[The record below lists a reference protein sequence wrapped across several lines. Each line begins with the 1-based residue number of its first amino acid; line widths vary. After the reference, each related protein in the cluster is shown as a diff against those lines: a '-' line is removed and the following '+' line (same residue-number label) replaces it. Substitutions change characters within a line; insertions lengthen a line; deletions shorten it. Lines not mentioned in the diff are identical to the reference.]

1 MFLRDDAER
10 RDEVRLKRSN
20 VRITKRLALFVMCV
34 LWLAPLPWPARSA
47 DSPSQPLSQQQATAQ
62 QPTQQ
67 QVDAIFEGVTKPD
80 EPGLAVLV
88 RKDGQTVF
96 ERGYGVRDLQT
107 RAKIDAATNFRLASV
122 TKQFTATAI
131 MLLVHDGKLTYETK
145 LTDVFPDFPAYAK
158 DITIRNLLNHTSGLS
173 DYEDLMDAAELLKNS
188 FTPRWSE
195 TDQIQDSEV
204 LDLLKTSESLPVLFH
219 RPATLKF
226 PPGTK
231 WAYSNSGHVV
241 LGAIVAKVSGKSYPE
256 FLHDRIFAP
265 LGMQNTVAFVNG
277 KNEVPNRAYG
287 HSIFKGAW
295 DQTDQSSTS
304 ATLGDGGVYSSLDDL
319 AKWDEALTNHTL
331 LSAAEMQPALT
342 PVNVPRATAPAADSE
357 ANAKVGSGELAAYGF
372 GWFLNPYNGH
382 ERMWHDGETSGFR
395 TTIQRFT
402 ADHLTIIILCNRT
415 DLDPGALAEQVAN
428 LFLPPSGQ
436 SQMKSLK
443 LPPWLQHL
451 VAVMGAGGL
460 FVVTFLD
467 SSVLSFPFVPDA
479 LVIELS
485 VEKAA
490 RMPLYAAMAALGSL
504 AGCIWLYWL
513 AKKGGEAYF
522 ARRAGNNA
530 LKVKQWVAGNAFLSV
545 FIPALLPPPLPFK
558 IFVLAEGVFQVPLR
572 TFVVALLLG
581 RGLRYVVDGVFGV
594 KYGAQSILFLVTHG
608 GAFAIGAIAVF
619 LLLYTITHVVFRK
632 RDKSTS
638 KQV

>member
-1 MFLRDDAER
+1 MFLRDVAEPCG
-10 RDEVRLKRSN
+10 EVRLNPSN
-20 VRITKRLALFVMCV
+20 ARITKRLALFVMCV
-34 LWLAPLPWPARSA
+34 LCLAPLPWPARSA
-47 DSPSQPLSQQQATAQ
+47 DSPSQPLSQQQASAQ

-67 QVDAIFEGVTKPD
+67 QVDAIFEAVTKPD

-96 ERGYGVRDLQT
+96 ERGYGVRDLRT
-107 RAKIDAATNFRLASV
+107 RAKIDAETNFRLASV

-131 MLLVHDGKLTYETK
+131 MLLVRDGKLTYDTK
-145 LTDVFPDFPAYAK
+145 LTDIFPDFPAYAK
-158 DITIRNLLNHTSGLS
+158 DITIRNLLNHTSGLP
-173 DYEDLMDAAELLKNS
+173 DYEDLMAAVVGSHDN
-188 FTPRWSE
+188 RVWSE
-195 TDQIQDSEV
+195 IRQIQDTEV
-204 LDLLKTSESLPVLFH
+204 LRLLERGWDIT
-219 RPATLKF
+219 PAPQKGKF
-226 PPGTK
+226 PPGTR
-231 WAYSNSGHVV
+231 WEYSNSGYVV
-241 LGAIVAKVSGKSYPE
+241 LGAIVAKVSGQSYPE

-265 LGMQNTVAFVNG
+265 LAMQNTVAFVNG

-287 HSIFKGAW
+287 YSIVRGAL
-295 DQTDQSSTS
+295 DRTDQSPTS

-372 GWFLNPYNGH
+372 GWFLNPYHGH

-402 ADHLTIIILCNRT
+402 ADHLTIIVLCNRT

-428 LFLPPSGQ
+428 LFFPPSGQ
-436 SQMKSLK
+436 PQMKPLK
-443 LPPWLQHL
+443 FPRWLQRL
-451 VAVMGAGGL
+451 VAAMGGGGL

-467 SSVLSFPFVPDA
+467 SSVLSFPFVADA

-485 VEKAA
+485 IENAA

-522 ARRAGNNA
+522 HRHAGKHA
-530 LKVKQWVAGNAFLSV
+530 VKTRQWVDNNAFLSV
-545 FIPALLPPPLPFK
+545 FIPAILPPPFPFK
-558 IFVLAEGVFQVPLR
+558 IFVVAEGVFQVPLR
-572 TFVVALLLG
+572 TFAIALLLG
-581 RGLRYVVDGVFGV
+581 RGLRYLAEGFFGV
-594 KYGAQSILFLVTHG
+594 KYGPQSLLFLATHG
-608 GAFAIGAIAVF
+608 GAFAIGAIAV
-619 LLLYTITHVVFRK
+619 LLVLYVAGRLLIHHSPKPR
-632 RDKSTS
+632 
-638 KQV
+638 